1 MTRVLSAKPSKGR
14 DASFSK
20 TRSPAQNQPTNPYGK
35 LFSLQRTAG
44 NRATEQMLNSLGTG
58 AIVQRKCAC
67 GGAAG
72 ASGKCAKCSEEET
85 LLQRDGTGESESSE
99 VPPIVHE
106 VLSSSGQPL
115 NPDTRSFMEER
126 FGYDFNQVRVHTST
140 KAAESAKA
148 VNALAYT
155 VGRDIVFGT
164 GHYAPNTL
172 RGQQLLAHELTHVI
186 QQRDRFVEDPI
197 SGSLAT
203 DANSQTLEV
212 EAEQNAARIDNYNSL
227 SVSSLNQA
235 PQIQCEKKSGLSPT
249 TPRPDRDIE
258 AQRLEAIDIVRSNCL
273 KIWATAGKY
282 GVSAEAIAGAILWEA
297 LENPYYRPFPRLGP
311 GKVHPYEYIGKSE
324 AEKVEEEKRVPA
336 SKDKE
341 ERTQRL
347 KQADQ
352 AITYIAAIMQRHAD
366 NYKKIAGVDITNNPG
381 VLCTLYQGGKSE
393 ERAQKLAE
401 KRKKDPNAQPM
412 VGDEMGPWVEQ
423 NMDFIKSLCTVG
435 DFVPP
440 SGSTRAA

>member
-20 TRSPAQNQPTNPYGK
+20 TRSPAQNQQTNPYSK

-44 NRATEQMLNSLGTG
+44 NRAVEQMMYSGMVNLQGT
-58 AIVQRKCAC
+58 
-67 GGAAG
+67 
-72 ASGKCAKCSEEET
+72 
-85 LLQRDGTGESESSE
+85 D
-99 VPPIVHE
+99 
-106 VLSSSGQPL
+106 
-115 NPDTRSFMEER
+115 
-126 FGYDFNQVRVHTST
+126 
-140 KAAESAKA
+140 
-148 VNALAYT
+148 
-155 VGRDIVFGT
+155 
-164 GHYAPNTL
+164 
-172 RGQQLLAHELTHVI
+172 
-186 QQRDRFVEDPI
+186 
-197 SGSLAT
+197 
-203 DANSQTLEV
+203 
-212 EAEQNAARIDNYNSL
+212 NSL

-282 GVSAEAIAGAILWEA
+282 GISAEAIAGAILWEA
-297 LENPYYRPFPRLGP
+297 LENPYHRSFSRLGP
-311 GKVHPYEYIGKSE
+311 GKVHPTEIIGKSE

-347 KQADQ
+347 QRADQ

-381 VLCTLYQGGKSE
+381 ILCTLYQGGKSE

-412 VGDEMGPWVEQ
+412 PGDEMGPWVEQ
-423 NMDFIKSLCTVG
+423 NMDFIKGLCTVG